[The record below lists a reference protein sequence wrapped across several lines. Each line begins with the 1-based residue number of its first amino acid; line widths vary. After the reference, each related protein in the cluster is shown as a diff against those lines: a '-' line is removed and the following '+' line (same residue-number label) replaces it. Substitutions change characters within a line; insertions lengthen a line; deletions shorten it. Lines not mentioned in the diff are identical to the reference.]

1 MAKRVSTRKIK
12 MHRLYTYDEA
22 GGVLGVTSHTV
33 RSWRAGGLQAMVAS
47 TPHYILGAELIRH
60 IEKKQAKKSVKM
72 DLDQMYCFK
81 CKTPQNPLWAMVDYI
96 PINDTR
102 GRLTGLCEACEGHLK
117 RFAGQ
122 SDLGKFGQIYE
133 ITFKSMS
140 RAYANPSSPVQNHTL
155 SGPANQ
161 PEI

>member
-22 GGVLGVTSHTV
+22 GRALGITAHTV
-33 RSWRAGGLQAMVAS
+33 RSWRSGGLQAMVAS

-60 IEKKQAKKSVKM
+60 VEEKQAKKSVKM
-72 DLDQMYCFK
+72 GLGQMYCFK
-81 CKTPQNPLWAMVDYI
+81 CKTPQTPLWAMVDYI

-102 GRLTGLCEACEGHLK
+102 GRLTGLCEACEGHLQ
-117 RFAGQ
+117 RFVGKG
-122 SDLGKFGQIYE
+122 DVGKFGDIYE

-140 RAYANPSSPVQNHTL
+140 
-155 SGPANQ
+155 
-161 PEI
+161 